1 MSNPMYLVPMDF
13 SPVSI
18 NALNAAIQLAK
29 FNDGKVLAIH
39 IVAKKSERS
48 AAREQFETI
57 INQLAE
63 ADRALVKTSVFAGSV
78 YDDIAKAAEITSAN
92 LIVMGTHGARG
103 MQKLMGSNAL
113 RIVSSTGAPFVILQ
127 EQGSLSSINNIVM
140 PFNFEKDSIQIST
153 FAGYIAKQF
162 NATIHL
168 AGYHDKDEWLNG
180 QSKTNQLVVKKIF
193 DENNVKYQIVNL
205 DKSKPYINAL
215 LDYADEVNADL
226 IASSF
231 FVDTVLPTMNSFVQA
246 LIENNRQIP
255 LLTAN
260 AEELTITSGYSYIAI

>member
-1 MSNPMYLVPMDF
+1 MDF

-39 IVAKKSERS
+39 IVAKKSERTE
-48 AAREQFETI
+48 AREQFEKI
-57 INQLAE
+57 IHQLAE
-63 ADRALVKTSVFAGSV
+63 VDRALVKTSVFAGSV

-92 LIVMGTHGARG
+92 LIVMGTHGAKG

-180 QSKTNQLVVKKIF
+180 QSKTNQLVVRKIF
-193 DENNVKYQIVNL
+193 DDNNVKYQIVNL

-226 IASSF
+226 FASSF
-231 FVDTVLPTMNSFVQA
+231 FVDTFLPTMNSFVQA

-260 AEELTITSGYSYIAI
+260 AEELTFTSGYSYIAI

>member
-127 EQGSLSSINNIVM
+127 EQGSLNSIKTIVM

-180 QSKTNQLVVKKIF
+180 KSKTNQLVVRKIF

-205 DKSKPYINAL
+205 DKSKTYINAL

>member
-1 MSNPMYLVPMDF
+1 MYLVPMDF

-127 EQGSLSSINNIVM
+127 EQGSLNSIKTIVM

-180 QSKTNQLVVKKIF
+180 KSKTNQLVVRKIF